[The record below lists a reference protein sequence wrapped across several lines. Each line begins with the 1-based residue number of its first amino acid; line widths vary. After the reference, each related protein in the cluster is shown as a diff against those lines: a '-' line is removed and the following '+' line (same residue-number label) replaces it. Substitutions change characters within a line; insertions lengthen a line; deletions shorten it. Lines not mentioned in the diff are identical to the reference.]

1 MPGHDPVPL
10 AVAKTLTGQPYS
22 IGVCVSPARAGQ
34 RDYALVKMIARR
46 LMLCA
51 AALLAAACARTV
63 DGTAVPA
70 LGAGPSLA
78 GVDVDRVL
86 LDQSRMQAITGADE
100 HLTIIPSM
108 DGKSPVDIDTL
119 AKIAPPEC
127 RFVYA
132 DTATFGP
139 DIEAF
144 HKTTFQYPPRG
155 GLISEGAAAYRDAGA
170 APQAFDAL
178 VATGPQLRDELR
190 RTGIR
195 RRLERRRPVAG
206 DPARRLR
213 PQLPAKAAVLVE
225 VTFCGFPESVPAL
238 VITNIAANV
247 PG

>member
-1 MPGHDPVPL
+1 
-10 AVAKTLTGQPYS
+10 
-22 IGVCVSPARAGQ
+22 
-34 RDYALVKMIARR
+34 
-46 LMLCA
+46 MLCA
-51 AALLAAACARTV
+51 VALLAAACARTV

-127 RFVYA
+127 RFIYA

-155 GLISEGAAAYRDAGA
+155 GLISEGAAGYRDAGTA
-170 APQAFDAL
+170 HHAFDAL
-178 VATGPQLRDELR
+178 VATVRSCAESSAGQGYVGSWNADDRSLQ
-190 RTGIR
+190 T
-195 RRLERRRPVAG
+195 RPG
-206 DPARRLR
+206 DCGRNYL
-213 PQLPAKAAVLVE
+213 LKASVLVE